1 MCAYI
6 HVIKGQN
13 VSCKKFSNSVKHILA
28 MKKKL
33 KKKKIPGCFTG
44 HGLCIEFLEFSS
56 FSNSRSR
63 ADAEH

>member
-33 KKKKIPGCFTG
+33 KKKKSQVVSLGMDF
-44 HGLCIEFLEFSS
+44 
-56 FSNSRSR
+56 
-63 ADAEH
+63 A

>member
-33 KKKKIPGCFTG
+33 KKKNPRLFHWAWTLHRIP
-44 HGLCIEFLEFSS
+44 
-56 FSNSRSR
+56 
-63 ADAEH
+63 